1 MDIVFIEGLNVQ
13 TTIGYYEWEKKIKQ
27 LLVFDLQMGTNIRA
41 AASGDELAKT
51 LNYAEV
57 STLIDEFANAN
68 PVDLIETLAERL
80 AQHLI
85 HTFGISWLK
94 LKISKPTA
102 VNEADAV
109 GVIIERNAQDYRD
122 TNANSNPLGS

>member
-1 MDIVFIEGLNVQ
+1 MDVVFIEGLNVQ

-27 LLVFDLQMGTNIRA
+27 LLVFDLQMGTDIRS

-51 LNYAEV
+51 LDYAEI
-57 STLIDEFANAN
+57 STLIDDFANAN

-80 AQHLI
+80 AAHLMNEY
-85 HTFGISWLK
+85 GIQWLR

-102 VNEADAV
+102 VKEASAV
-109 GVIIERNAQDYRD
+109 GVIIERGTKQSDCC
-122 TNANSNPLGS
+122 